1 MGERMRFVARAPR
14 EGINV
19 SPEHP
24 LAEAATLIAGLAA
37 ALVLIT
43 AGIVFFVDIVVMFI
57 SPQAEARIFAK
68 LATPASMSAKVK
80 SAPQLQ
86 QLAQRLQ
93 RHWPESP
100 YVFTVK
106 LLDEPRPNALALP
119 GGTILVTRGL
129 LDSVGS
135 ENELAFVLGHEIGHF
150 RNRDHLRQSG
160 RGFALGLAWL
170 AVGGSN
176 SDLVTNGLF
185 EGTLRSFGRRQEL
198 AADRVALQFVHAEYG
213 HVAEA
218 LRFLQRQVEEEAK
231 LPGVASYFAT
241 HPASADRIEALRR
254 IAADKGW
261 AMTGDVT
268 GIAD

>member
-1 MGERMRFVARAPR
+1 MRFVARAPR

-19 SPEHP
+19 SPGHP
-24 LAEAATLIAGLAA
+24 LAEAATLIGGLAA

-57 SPQAEARIFAK
+57 SPQAEARIFRNMG
-68 LATPASMSAKVK
+68 TPAFMSARV
-80 SAPQLQ
+80 SNAPQLQ
-86 QLAQRLQ
+86 QLADRLQ
-93 RHWPESP
+93 RHWPDSP
-100 YVFTVK
+100 YTFTVK
-106 LLDEPRPNALALP
+106 LLDEKRPNALALP

-160 RGFALGLAWL
+160 RGFALGLAGL
-170 AVGGSN
+170 AMGGSN
-176 SDLVTNGLF
+176 SDLVTTGAF
-185 EGTLRSFGRRQEL
+185 EGTMRSFGRRQEL
-198 AADRVALQFVHAEYG
+198 AADRVALELVHAEYG

-241 HPASADRIEALRR
+241 HPASADRVEALRGV
-254 IAADKGW
+254 ATDKGW
-261 AMTGDVT
+261 AMTGGIT
-268 GIAD
+268 GIGK